1 MVSPAAYGPA
11 SQEDTMG
18 TIREKMTADLDLR
31 GFAATTKKEYLQ
43 RAQNFVAYYDRPPT
57 ELGEREIREF
67 LLYLVN
73 ERKTGS
79 ATQHMYIAAI
89 KFLYTTTLNRPEVV
103 AKIPWPKRAQTLP
116 DILTGEE
123 VEQIFQQIA
132 SLKHRAILMTAYGAG
147 LRISE
152 ACSLETSDIDSKRML
167 IHVHEG
173 KGAKDRYVMLSERL
187 LDVLRTY
194 WKTARP
200 QGRFLFPGAIPGRS
214 ITTSAVQ
221 RVLHQVVVQCH
232 FNKRVTAHS
241 LRHGFATHLLE
252 TGTDI
257 RTIQRLLGHSSV
269 QTTARY
275 TRVTERH
282 IGRTKSPLDLL
293 GTKEGQVL
301 R

>member
-1 MVSPAAYGPA
+1 MVPP
-11 SQEDTMG
+11 QEDTMG
-18 TIREKMTADLDLR
+18 TIRDKMKADLDLR
-31 GFAATTKKEYLQ
+31 GFASTTKKEYLQ
-43 RAQNFVAYYDRPPT
+43 RAQNFVAYHQRPPT
-57 ELGEREIREF
+57 ELGEQEVRKF

-73 ERKTGS
+73 EKKTGS

-89 KFLYTTTLNRPEVV
+89 KFLYATTLARPEVV
-103 AKIPWPKRAQTLP
+103 ANIPWPKRSQILP

-123 VEQIFQQIA
+123 VERLFQQIA
-132 SLKHRAILMTAYGAG
+132 SIKHRAILMTAYGAG

-152 ACSLETSDIDSKRML
+152 ACSLQTSDLDSKRML

-173 KGAKDRYVMLSERL
+173 KRSKDRYVMLSERL

-194 WKTARP
+194 WKVVRP
-200 QGRFLFPGAIPGRS
+200 QGPFVFPGAIPGRS

-232 FNKRVTAHS
+232 FTKRVTAHS

-252 TGTDI
+252 MGTDI
-257 RTIQRLLGHSSV
+257 RVIQKLLGHSSL

-275 TRVTERH
+275 TKVTERH
-282 IGRTKSPLDLL
+282 IGRTKSPLDVI
-293 GTKEGQVL
+293 GTKEGEVI

>member
-1 MVSPAAYGPA
+1 
-11 SQEDTMG
+11 MG

-103 AKIPWPKRAQTLP
+103 AKIPWPKRPQTLP

-123 VEQIFQQIA
+123 VERIFQQIA
-132 SLKHRAILMTAYGAG
+132 SLKHRAILMIAYGAG

-152 ACSLETSDIDSKRML
+152 ACALKMSDLDSKRML
-167 IHVHEG
+167 IHVHKG
-173 KGAKDRYVMLSERL
+173 KRSKDRYVMLSERL

-194 WKTARP
+194 WKVARP
-200 QGRFLFPGAIPGRS
+200 TGPFLFPGAIPGRS
-214 ITTSAVQ
+214 ITTDAVH
-221 RVLHQVVVQCH
+221 RVLHKVVAQCH
-232 FNKRVTAHS
+232 FTKRVTPHS
-241 LRHGFATHLLE
+241 LRHCFATHLLE

-257 RTIQRLLGHSSV
+257 RVIQRLLGHASL

-275 TRVTERH
+275 TKVTERH

>member
-1 MVSPAAYGPA
+1 MVPP
-11 SQEDTMG
+11 QEDTMG
-18 TIREKMTADLDLR
+18 TIREQMTADLELR
-31 GFAATTKKEYLQ
+31 GFASTTKKEYLR
-43 RAQNFVAYYDRPPT
+43 RAQNFVAHYKRPPT
-57 ELGEREIREF
+57 ELGEQQVREF

-79 ATQHMYIAAI
+79 ATQHMYVAAI
-89 KFLYTTTLNRPEVV
+89 KFLYGTTLNRPEVV
-103 AKIPWPKRAQTLP
+103 AKIPWPKRSQTLP

-123 VEQIFQQIA
+123 VEHLFRQIG

-152 ACSLETSDIDSKRML
+152 ACSLETSDIDSKRKL

-200 QGRFLFPGAIPGRS
+200 QGHFLFPGGIPGRS

-221 RVLHQVVVQCH
+221 RVLHQVVVRCR
-232 FNKRVTAHS
+232 FSKRVTAHS

-275 TRVTERH
+275 TKVTERH

>member
-1 MVSPAAYGPA
+1 
-11 SQEDTMG
+11 MG
-18 TIREKMTADLDLR
+18 TIRDKMTADLDLR
-31 GFAATTKKEYLQ
+31 GFASTTKKEYLQ
-43 RAQNFVAYYDRPPT
+43 RAQNFVAFYHRPPT

-67 LLYLVN
+67 LLHLVN
-73 ERKTGS
+73 EKKTGS
-79 ATQHMYIAAI
+79 ATQHMYVAAI
-89 KFLYTTTLNRPEVV
+89 KFLYATTLNRPEEV
-103 AKIPWPKRAQTLP
+103 ASIPWPKRPQTLP

-123 VEQIFQQIA
+123 VEWLFQQIA

-152 ACSLETSDIDSKRML
+152 ACSLQTSDLDSKRML

-173 KGAKDRYVMLSERL
+173 KRSKDRYVMLSERL

-194 WKTARP
+194 WKVVRP
-200 QGRFLFPGAIPGRS
+200 QGPFLFPGTIPGRS

-232 FNKRVTAHS
+232 FTKRVTAHS
-241 LRHGFATHLLE
+241 LRHSFATHLLE
-252 TGTDI
+252 MGTDI
-257 RTIQRLLGHSSV
+257 RVIQRLLGHSSL

-275 TRVTERH
+275 TKVTERH
-282 IGRTKSPLDLL
+282 IGRTTSPLDLI
-293 GTKEGQVL
+293 GTKEGEVL

>member
-1 MVSPAAYGPA
+1 
-11 SQEDTMG
+11 MG
-18 TIREKMTADLDLR
+18 SIRDKMTADLDLR
-31 GFAATTKKEYLQ
+31 GFASTTKKEYLQ
-43 RAQNFVAYYDRPPT
+43 RAHNFVAYHRRPAA
-57 ELGEREIREF
+57 ELGEQEIREF

-73 ERKTGS
+73 ERRTGS
-79 ATQHMYIAAI
+79 ATQHMYVAAI
-89 KFLYTTTLNRPEVV
+89 KFLYATTLGRPEVV
-103 AKIPWPKRAQTLP
+103 AKIPWPKRPQILP

-123 VEQIFQQIA
+123 VERIFQQIA
-132 SLKHRAILMTAYGAG
+132 SLKHRAILMIAYGAG

-152 ACSLETSDIDSKRML
+152 ACALKVSDLDSKRML

-173 KGAKDRYVMLSERL
+173 KRSKDRYVMLSERL
-187 LDVLRTY
+187 LDTLRAY
-194 WKTARP
+194 WKVVRP
-200 QGRFLFPGAIPGRS
+200 QPPFLFPGAIPGRS

-221 RVLHQVVVQCH
+221 RVLKQVVVQCK
-232 FNKRVTAHS
+232 FTKRVTAHS

-252 TGTDI
+252 AGTDI
-257 RTIQRLLGHSSV
+257 RVIQRLLGHASL

-275 TRVTERH
+275 TKVTERH

>member
-1 MVSPAAYGPA
+1 
-11 SQEDTMG
+11 MG

-31 GFAATTKKEYLQ
+31 GFASTTKKEYLQ
-43 RAQNFVAYYDRPPT
+43 RAQNLVAYYDRPPT

-123 VEQIFQQIA
+123 VEQIFQKIA

-152 ACSLETSDIDSKRML
+152 AC
-167 IHVHEG
+167 
-173 KGAKDRYVMLSERL
+173 
-187 LDVLRTY
+187 
-194 WKTARP
+194 
-200 QGRFLFPGAIPGRS
+200 
-214 ITTSAVQ
+214 
-221 RVLHQVVVQCH
+221 
-232 FNKRVTAHS
+232 
-241 LRHGFATHLLE
+241 
-252 TGTDI
+252 
-257 RTIQRLLGHSSV
+257 
-269 QTTARY
+269 
-275 TRVTERH
+275 
-282 IGRTKSPLDLL
+282 
-293 GTKEGQVL
+293 
-301 R
+301 

>member
-1 MVSPAAYGPA
+1 
-11 SQEDTMG
+11 MG
-18 TIREKMTADLDLR
+18 TIRDKMTADLDLR
-31 GFAATTKKEYLQ
+31 GFASTTKKEYLQ
-43 RAQNFVAYYDRPPT
+43 RAHNFVAYHRRPAA
-57 ELGEREIREF
+57 ELGEQEIREF

-73 ERKTGS
+73 ERRTGS
-79 ATQHMYIAAI
+79 ATQHMYVAAI
-89 KFLYTTTLNRPEVV
+89 KFLYATTLGRPEVV
-103 AKIPWPKRAQTLP
+103 EKIPWPKRPQTLP

-123 VEQIFQQIA
+123 VERIFQQIA
-132 SLKHRAILMTAYGAG
+132 SLKHRAILMIAYGAG

-152 ACSLETSDIDSKRML
+152 ACALKVSDLDSKRML

-173 KGAKDRYVMLSERL
+173 KRSKDRYVMLSERL
-187 LDVLRTY
+187 LDTLRAY
-194 WKTARP
+194 WKVVRP
-200 QGRFLFPGAIPGRS
+200 QPPFLFPGAIPGRS

-221 RVLHQVVVQCH
+221 RVLKQVVVQCK
-232 FNKRVTAHS
+232 FTKRVTAHS

-252 TGTDI
+252 AGTDI
-257 RTIQRLLGHSSV
+257 RVIQRLLGHASL

-275 TRVTERH
+275 TKVTERH

>member
-1 MVSPAAYGPA
+1 MVPP
-11 SQEDTMG
+11 QEDTMG
-18 TIREKMTADLDLR
+18 TIREKMTADLELR
-31 GFAATTKKEYLQ
+31 GFASTTKKEYLR
-43 RAQNFVAYYDRPPT
+43 RAHNFVNYYRRPPI
-57 ELGEREIREF
+57 ELGEQEVREF

-73 ERKTGS
+73 ERKAGS
-79 ATQHMYIAAI
+79 ATQHIYIAAI